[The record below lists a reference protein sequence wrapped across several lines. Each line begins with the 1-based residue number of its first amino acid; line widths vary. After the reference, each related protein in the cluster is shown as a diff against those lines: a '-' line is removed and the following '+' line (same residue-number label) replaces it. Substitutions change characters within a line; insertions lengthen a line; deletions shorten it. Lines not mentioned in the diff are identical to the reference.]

1 MATTVARPAGS
12 WISFPI
18 RNPLPAV
25 PPDLCSVPPEIL
37 VPAANET
44 LELALGSRV
53 ALNCTVRW
61 AAAERCE
68 PVPAWT
74 KDGQWLGSESSQNTA
89 WFAQNASE
97 QLLASVLRLN
107 LTHDADFGV
116 FACWVSNATATFT
129 LRRVGR
135 DTPGTE
141 KGRLQGG
148 RACIGQ
154 ERQPHG
160 AHGCLSRGSVSWHK
174 PTPNPENLGQE
185 PPATLTVPFPVLAE
199 AAGHVPAVLAAL
211 LVLALLV
218 LLAGLYVRCRLSV
231 LLWYR
236 NRYGEL
242 EINDGKLYDAYV
254 SHTTSPDDRK
264 FVHFIVKPQLENRY
278 GYKLFLDEQT
288 ILPNSEPSA
297 DLIMNVSRCRRLIVV
312 LSVAYLEQDWCNGS
326 FREGLWRLLE
336 LSKKPI
342 FIVFE
347 SQYREITHPAISLL
361 KQHRS
366 AVTLLVWRAGSMGCS
381 LCFGAPKKQVGALV
395 FQRPFKENQQKQPQ
409 IGALAPQA
417 RAIRSPVPLG
427 GLPQPR
433 RQREASA
440 PGVKL
445 WPVAAV
451 AISGPGREP
460 EPSGA
465 FQQTPSSDFWKELC
479 LALPRKVSFQ
489 GTVGDPQTQ
498 LQEDKDPM
506 LILHSSYL
514 DGSGD
519 LHPDGDLGTGLRGCV
534 FRSPPPPR
542 IGGLGAPVAS
552 AAGATEDAQLR
563 DGQRQELDVSD
574 LGSRN
579 YGARTDFYCLVTEDD
594 I

>member
-1 MATTVARPAGS
+1 MA
-12 WISFPI
+12 
-18 RNPLPAV
+18 
-25 PPDLCSVPPEIL
+25 DLCSVPPEIL
-37 VPAANET
+37 VPATNET
-44 LELALGSRV
+44 LELALGSQI
-53 ALNCTVRW
+53 ALNCTVHW
-61 AAAERCE
+61 AATEGCE
-68 PVPAWT
+68 PVPAWM
-74 KDGQWLGSESSQNTA
+74 KDGQWLGSESSQDTT

-97 QLLASVLRLN
+97 RLLASILQLN

-129 LRRVGR
+129 LRR
-135 DTPGTE
+135 
-141 KGRLQGG
+141 
-148 RACIGQ
+148 
-154 ERQPHG
+154 
-160 AHGCLSRGSVSWHK
+160 
-174 PTPNPENLGQE
+174 
-185 PPATLTVPFPVLAE
+185 AE
-199 AAGHVPAVLAAL
+199 VAGHVPAVLAAL

-218 LLAGLYVRCRLSV
+218 LLAGLYVRCRLSM

-254 SHTTSPDDRK
+254 SHATTPDDRK
-264 FVHFIVKPQLENRY
+264 FVHFIMKPQLENRY

-312 LSVAYLEQDWCNGS
+312 LSVAYLEQDWCNSS

-347 SQYREITHPAISLL
+347 SQYREITHPAISIL

-366 AVTLLVWRAGSMGCS
+366 AVTLLVWRAGSM
-381 LCFGAPKKQVGALV
+381 
-395 FQRPFKENQQKQPQ
+395 
-409 IGALAPQA
+409 
-417 RAIRSPVPLG
+417 
-427 GLPQPR
+427 
-433 RQREASA
+433 
-440 PGVKL
+440 
-445 WPVAAV
+445 
-451 AISGPGREP
+451 
-460 EPSGA
+460 
-465 FQQTPSSDFWKELC
+465 TPSSDFWKELC

-489 GTVGDPQTQ
+489 GAMGDPQTQ

-514 DGSGD
+514 DSSGD

-534 FRSPPPPR
+534 FRSLPPPR
-542 IGGLGAPVAS
+542 ISGPGAPMAS
-552 AAGATEDAQLR
+552 AAGVMEDAQLR
-563 DGQRQELDVSD
+563 AGQRPELDISD

>member
-1 MATTVARPAGS
+1 
-12 WISFPI
+12 
-18 RNPLPAV
+18 
-25 PPDLCSVPPEIL
+25 PPDLCSVPPKIL

-44 LELALGSRV
+44 LELVLGSWI

-61 AAAERCE
+61 AATDPCE
-68 PVPAWT
+68 PIPAWT
-74 KDGQWLGSESSQNTA
+74 KDGQWLGSESSQDTT

-97 QLLASVLRLN
+97 RLLASILQLN

-129 LRRVGR
+129 LRR
-135 DTPGTE
+135 
-141 KGRLQGG
+141 
-148 RACIGQ
+148 
-154 ERQPHG
+154 
-160 AHGCLSRGSVSWHK
+160 
-174 PTPNPENLGQE
+174 
-185 PPATLTVPFPVLAE
+185 AE

-211 LVLALLV
+211 LVLALLM

-236 NRYGEL
+236 NHYGEL

-254 SHTTSPDDRK
+254 SHATAPDDRK

-312 LSVAYLEQDWCNGS
+312 LSVAYLEQDWCNSS

-347 SQYREITHPAISLL
+347 SQYREITHPAINLL
-361 KQHRS
+361 KQHQS
-366 AVTLLVWRAGSMGCS
+366 MVTLLVWRAGSM
-381 LCFGAPKKQVGALV
+381 
-395 FQRPFKENQQKQPQ
+395 
-409 IGALAPQA
+409 
-417 RAIRSPVPLG
+417 
-427 GLPQPR
+427 
-433 RQREASA
+433 
-440 PGVKL
+440 
-445 WPVAAV
+445 
-451 AISGPGREP
+451 
-460 EPSGA
+460 
-465 FQQTPSSDFWKELC
+465 TPSSDFWKELC

-489 GTVGDPQTQ
+489 GTMGDPQTQ

-514 DGSGD
+514 DSGGD
-519 LHPDGDLGTGLRGCV
+519 LHPDGDLGLRGCV

-542 IGGLGAPVAS
+542 IGGPSAPMAS
-552 AAGATEDAQLR
+552 AAGAMGDVQLR
-563 DGQRQELDVSD
+563 DGQRPELDVSD

-579 YGARTDFYCLVTEDD
+579 YGARTEFYCLVTEDN

>member
-1 MATTVARPAGS
+1 MADR
-12 WISFPI
+12 
-18 RNPLPAV
+18 
-25 PPDLCSVPPEIL
+25 CSVPPEIL

-44 LELALGSRV
+44 LELALGSQV

-61 AAAERCE
+61 VAAERCE
-68 PVPAWT
+68 PVPVWT
-74 KDGQWLGSESSQNTA
+74 KDGQWLGSKSSQDTA

-97 QLLASVLRLN
+97 WLLASILQLN

-129 LRRVGR
+129 LRRV
-135 DTPGTE
+135 
-141 KGRLQGG
+141 
-148 RACIGQ
+148 
-154 ERQPHG
+154 
-160 AHGCLSRGSVSWHK
+160 
-174 PTPNPENLGQE
+174 
-185 PPATLTVPFPVLAE
+185 E
-199 AAGHVPAVLAAL
+199 AAGHMPAVLAAL

-236 NRYGEL
+236 NHYGEL

-254 SHTTSPDDRK
+254 SHATAPDDRK

-312 LSVAYLEQDWCNGS
+312 LSVAYLEQEWCNSS

-366 AVTLLVWRAGSMGCS
+366 TVTLLVWRAGSM
-381 LCFGAPKKQVGALV
+381 
-395 FQRPFKENQQKQPQ
+395 
-409 IGALAPQA
+409 
-417 RAIRSPVPLG
+417 
-427 GLPQPR
+427 
-433 RQREASA
+433 
-440 PGVKL
+440 
-445 WPVAAV
+445 
-451 AISGPGREP
+451 
-460 EPSGA
+460 
-465 FQQTPSSDFWKELC
+465 TPSSDFWKELC

-489 GTVGDPQTQ
+489 GTMGDPQTQ
-498 LQEDKDPM
+498 LQEDNDPM

-514 DGSGD
+514 DSGGD

-534 FRSPPPPR
+534 FRSSPPPR
-542 IGGLGAPVAS
+542 IGGLSSPMAS
-552 AAGATEDAQLR
+552 AAGATEDT
-563 DGQRQELDVSD
+563 QRQDSQRPELDISD
-574 LGSRN
+574 LGLRN

>member
-1 MATTVARPAGS
+1 MA
-12 WISFPI
+12 
-18 RNPLPAV
+18 
-25 PPDLCSVPPEIL
+25 DLCSVPPKVL

-44 LELALGSRV
+44 LELALGSQV

-68 PVPAWT
+68 PVPAWS
-74 KDGQWLGSESSQNTA
+74 KDGQWLGSESSQDTA

-97 QLLASVLRLN
+97 RLLASILQLN

-129 LRRVGR
+129 LRRV
-135 DTPGTE
+135 
-141 KGRLQGG
+141 
-148 RACIGQ
+148 
-154 ERQPHG
+154 
-160 AHGCLSRGSVSWHK
+160 
-174 PTPNPENLGQE
+174 
-185 PPATLTVPFPVLAE
+185 E
-199 AAGHVPAVLAAL
+199 AAGHAPAVLAAL

-236 NRYGEL
+236 DRYGEL

-254 SHTTSPDDRK
+254 SHATAPDDRK

-312 LSVAYLEQDWCNGS
+312 LSVAYLEQDWCNSS

-347 SQYREITHPAISLL
+347 SQYQEIAHPAISLL
-361 KQHRS
+361 KQYRS
-366 AVTLLVWRAGSMGCS
+366 AVTLLVWRASSM
-381 LCFGAPKKQVGALV
+381 
-395 FQRPFKENQQKQPQ
+395 
-409 IGALAPQA
+409 
-417 RAIRSPVPLG
+417 
-427 GLPQPR
+427 
-433 RQREASA
+433 
-440 PGVKL
+440 
-445 WPVAAV
+445 
-451 AISGPGREP
+451 
-460 EPSGA
+460 
-465 FQQTPSSDFWKELC
+465 TPSSDFWKELR

-489 GTVGDPQTQ
+489 GTAGDPQTQ

-506 LILHSSYL
+506 LILHSSCP
-514 DGSGD
+514 DSSTD
-519 LHPDGDLGTGLRGCV
+519 LHPDGDLGLRGCV

-542 IGGLGAPVAS
+542 LGGPRAPTAS
-552 AAGATEDAQLR
+552 AAGTMEDAQPR
-563 DGQRQELDVSD
+563 DGQRPELDVSD

>member
-1 MATTVARPAGS
+1 MGTAGVLPVPAQPGAASAHGAVPDLSQAQPALRRWQRTLPPARRRAAGALLPRVARRQCQQLLRASPEHAMAD
-12 WISFPI
+12 F
-18 RNPLPAV
+18 
-25 PPDLCSVPPEIL
+25 CSVPPEIL
-37 VPAANET
+37 VPATNET
-44 LELALGSRV
+44 LELALGTQI

-61 AAAERCE
+61 AAAEHCE

-74 KDGQWLGSESSQNTA
+74 KDGQWLGSESSQDTA
-89 WFAQNASE
+89 WFAPNASE
-97 QLLASVLRLN
+97 RLLASVLQLN

-129 LRRVGR
+129 LRRV
-135 DTPGTE
+135 
-141 KGRLQGG
+141 
-148 RACIGQ
+148 
-154 ERQPHG
+154 
-160 AHGCLSRGSVSWHK
+160 
-174 PTPNPENLGQE
+174 
-185 PPATLTVPFPVLAE
+185 E

-211 LVLALLV
+211 LVLAFLV

-236 NRYGEL
+236 NHYGEL

-254 SHTTSPDDRK
+254 SHATAPDDRK

-312 LSVAYLEQDWCNGS
+312 LSVAYLEQDWCNSS

-347 SQYREITHPAISLL
+347 SQYREIAHPAISLL

-366 AVTLLVWRAGSMGCS
+366 AVTLLVWRAGSM
-381 LCFGAPKKQVGALV
+381 
-395 FQRPFKENQQKQPQ
+395 
-409 IGALAPQA
+409 
-417 RAIRSPVPLG
+417 
-427 GLPQPR
+427 
-433 RQREASA
+433 
-440 PGVKL
+440 
-445 WPVAAV
+445 
-451 AISGPGREP
+451 
-460 EPSGA
+460 
-465 FQQTPSSDFWKELC
+465 TPSSDFWKELC

-489 GTVGDPQTQ
+489 GTMGDPQTQ

-506 LILHSSYL
+506 LVLHSSYL
-514 DGSGD
+514 DSGAD
-519 LHPDGDLGTGLRGCV
+519 LHPDGDLGLRGCF
-534 FRSPPPPR
+534 FRSPPPSR
-542 IGGLGAPVAS
+542 IGGLGAPTAL
-552 AAGATEDAQLR
+552 AAGTTEDRRLR
-563 DGQRQELDVSD
+563 DGPRPELDVSD

-579 YGARTDFYCLVTEDD
+579 YGARRDFYCLVTEDD

>member
-1 MATTVARPAGS
+1 MAGGWDGYGGCPP
-12 WISFPI
+12 SFPI
-18 RNPLPAV
+18 PNPLPTV
-25 PPDLCSVPPEIL
+25 PPELCSVPPEIL
-37 VPAANET
+37 VPVANET
-44 LELALGSRV
+44 LELALGSRI

-61 AAAERCE
+61 AATERCQ

-74 KDGQWLGSESSQNTA
+74 KDGQWLGNESSKDTT
-89 WFAQNASE
+89 WFSQNASE
-97 QLLASVLRLN
+97 QLLASVLQLN
-107 LTHDADFGV
+107 LTQDADFGV

-129 LRRVGR
+129 LRRV
-135 DTPGTE
+135 
-141 KGRLQGG
+141 
-148 RACIGQ
+148 
-154 ERQPHG
+154 
-160 AHGCLSRGSVSWHK
+160 
-174 PTPNPENLGQE
+174 
-185 PPATLTVPFPVLAE
+185 E

-211 LVLALLV
+211 LVLAFLV
-218 LLAGLYVRCRLSV
+218 LLAGLYVRCRLSI
-231 LLWYR
+231 LLWYH

-254 SHTTSPDDRK
+254 SHAAAPDDRK
-264 FVHFIVKPQLENRY
+264 FVHFIMKPQLENRY

-312 LSVAYLEQDWCNGS
+312 LSIAYLEQDWCNSS

-347 SQYREITHPAISLL
+347 SQYREITHPAISVL

-366 AVTLLVWRAGSMGCS
+366 AVTLLVWRAGSM
-381 LCFGAPKKQVGALV
+381 
-395 FQRPFKENQQKQPQ
+395 
-409 IGALAPQA
+409 
-417 RAIRSPVPLG
+417 
-427 GLPQPR
+427 
-433 RQREASA
+433 
-440 PGVKL
+440 
-445 WPVAAV
+445 
-451 AISGPGREP
+451 
-460 EPSGA
+460 
-465 FQQTPSSDFWKELC
+465 TPSSDFWKELC

-489 GTVGDPQTQ
+489 GAMGDPQTQ

-514 DGSGD
+514 DSGGD

-534 FRSPPPPR
+534 FGSPPPPR
-542 IGGLGAPVAS
+542 IGGPGTPVAS
-552 AAGATEDAQLR
+552 ATSTREDTQLR
-563 DGQRQELDVSD
+563 DGQRPELDISD

>member
-1 MATTVARPAGS
+1 
-12 WISFPI
+12 
-18 RNPLPAV
+18 

-37 VPAANET
+37 VPATNET
-44 LELALGSRV
+44 LELALGSQV
-53 ALNCTVRW
+53 VLNCTMRW
-61 AAAERCE
+61 AGTEHCE
-68 PVPAWT
+68 PNPAWT
-74 KDGQWLGSESSQNTA
+74 KDGQWLGSESSQDTS

-97 QLLASVLRLN
+97 QLLSSVLQLN
-107 LTHDADFGV
+107 LTHDDDFGV

-129 LRRVGR
+129 LRR
-135 DTPGTE
+135 
-141 KGRLQGG
+141 
-148 RACIGQ
+148 
-154 ERQPHG
+154 
-160 AHGCLSRGSVSWHK
+160 
-174 PTPNPENLGQE
+174 
-185 PPATLTVPFPVLAE
+185 AE
-199 AAGHVPAVLAAL
+199 AAGHVLAVLAAL

-218 LLAGLYVRCRLSV
+218 LVAGLYIRCRLSV

-254 SHTTSPDDRK
+254 SHATSPDDRK

-312 LSVAYLEQDWCNGS
+312 LSVAYLEQDWCNSS

-347 SQYREITHPAISLL
+347 SQYREITHPAISVL
-361 KQHRS
+361 KQHRD
-366 AVTLLVWRAGSMGCS
+366 AVTLLVWRAGSM
-381 LCFGAPKKQVGALV
+381 
-395 FQRPFKENQQKQPQ
+395 
-409 IGALAPQA
+409 
-417 RAIRSPVPLG
+417 
-427 GLPQPR
+427 
-433 RQREASA
+433 
-440 PGVKL
+440 
-445 WPVAAV
+445 
-451 AISGPGREP
+451 
-460 EPSGA
+460 
-465 FQQTPSSDFWKELC
+465 TPSSDFWKELC

-489 GTVGDPQTQ
+489 GTMGDPQTQ

-514 DGSGD
+514 DSRGD
-519 LHPDGDLGTGLRGCV
+519 LHPDGDLGTGLRGSA

-542 IGGLGAPVAS
+542 IGGPSAPTS
-552 AAGATEDAQLR
+552 LAAGVTEDMRLR
-563 DGQRQELDVSD
+563 DSHRPEIDVSD